1 MSEIKTHE
9 ETTDPAMRPKTAI
22 QKFKKPIAIVI
33 TALIVLLGGWY
44 AYNNYMVKP
53 KEEAAQDAI
62 FKAQQYF
69 AQDSLQQALN
79 GDGINRG
86 FLYIINNY
94 GGSKQAELAH
104 YYTGVIY
111 LKMGDF
117 NNAVKYL
124 KDFNTDAKQV
134 QMMAYGCLADAY
146 SELGKNDEAVNY
158 YKKASTTFEK
168 DETIASEFLFRAA
181 LNLESTAKNDD
192 ALKVYKELKERFPQ
206 TEKGYQAD
214 KYIYRLSIQPN
225 DFSIK

>member
-9 ETTDPAMRPKTAI
+9 ENIDPVMRTKTTI
-22 QKFKKPIAIVI
+22 QKFKKPIAIAI
-33 TALIVLLGGWY
+33 TALIVILGGWY
-44 AYNNYMVKP
+44 AYTNYMVKP

-69 AQDSLQQALN
+69 AQDSLNLALN
-79 GDGINRG
+79 GDGTHRG

-104 YYTGVIY
+104 YYAGVIY

-134 QMMAYGCLADAY
+134 QMMAYGCLGDAY

-168 DETIASEFLFRAA
+168 DETIASEYLFRAG
-181 LNLESTAKNDD
+181 LKLESTGKNDE